1 LILKGKNMRR
11 FLLGLIALGLMA
23 TAVAGI
29 CSEKE
34 DTATPET
41 TTVLKE
47 SIIKEGSTLISQG
60 NYDQVL
66 AAIADL
72 PPEERNDVHIKT
84 IECFANLKCWV
95 NERKQTCKTN
105 GFTQRHNL
113 ILVGDSEATPLLL
126 VFLNDTDDWI
136 RKYAAELLG
145 HIGDKR
151 ALEDLRDAAD
161 NDENHRVR
169 RYAEWAYKMISEK
182 ESEIQQ

>member
-1 LILKGKNMRR
+1 MRL
-11 FLLGLIALGLMA
+11 FLLGLIVLGLMA

-34 DTATPET
+34 DKITPET
-41 TTVLKE
+41 PAAPKE
-47 SIIKEGSTLISQG
+47 LIIHEGPALISEG

-66 AAIADL
+66 AAITDL
-72 PPEERNDVHIKT
+72 PPEERNDVQIKT
-84 IECFANLKCWV
+84 LECFANLKCWV
-95 NERKQTCKTN
+95 NERKKACKTN

-151 ALEDLRDAAD
+151 ALGDLADVAD

-169 RYAEWAYKMISEK
+169 RYAKWAYEMISKGEHII
-182 ESEIQQ
+182 EE